1 MCKFAVVLFA
11 LTISVR
17 ADEPVGLVLN
27 SGGSKILRLNTETP
41 LAARPGDLLF
51 SGDGLRTDAA
61 AASFLFCPAKSITTL
76 SPSGEVHF
84 EPKQPKVKT
93 GKISQTPAGACS
105 LPETVRVAVASQQH
119 YGVTMTRGL
128 SAVDFPPI
136 PRDKLSAD
144 VVAELPP
151 DSKDPSDLVAAA
163 VVFEKHKLLNNA
175 LDTYSRLLQQWPDTV
190 WVKSK
195 IFDLEEAAAEQSKA
209 VAAAAPGGQTYAL
222 LIGISKYKRADLN
235 LQFADADATVFS
247 QLLESQ
253 RGGGIPPENLTL
265 LTDEKA
271 SLAAVRLAFQDL
283 LKRRAGKDDTVVIL
297 VAGHGTVD
305 GSDAYILTYDADPQD
320 LKSTALPMTELTALF
335 DGQLKKVG
343 RVLLFTDVCKAG
355 VIGSIRSVKVNENV
369 QQLAG
374 AGGSLLGLLASRPN
388 ELSLEGPQFG
398 GGHGVFSYFVV
409 KGLEGEA
416 DADKNGVV
424 DADELIEYV
433 RTQVRAATGRKQTPT
448 EFGAFDNSMKLS
460 DIKKPGI
467 NIARFPILFDSLHGQ
482 PWYLASNEPAFP
494 DTEDLTRFNDAIAR
508 GRILPDQPANAF
520 DALQVLKPQVSAD
533 RYIEISNQL
542 RIALEARAQEVLLRY
557 LSGDQNPQTQQ
568 EFAQGARYMEA
579 ARTLTK
585 ESLFL
590 EGRQDFFSGRA
601 MLFDKKFAD
610 AAGLIEQAVRID
622 PGAAYA
628 YNALGIAYLEQAQY
642 DQAIPAFRDAFRRA
656 PHWSYPLHNQA
667 LAYIEKGELQPAI
680 RLYRQAMKI
689 TPQYSYLPYN
699 LGLVYQ
705 RLRRRSDAEVEYRKA
720 IAISPAEPEAYNA
733 LGTLKASEGKSSEAE
748 RLYRDAL
755 TRGPDS
761 KLARH
766 NLAVLLAEDKNR
778 RAEAI
783 QLFRANLPY
792 LASQISLA
800 ETLADSG
807 DRTGAIEQYRQIVT
821 ERPGYVA
828 AHLALARLLEPDA
841 AIAELRVVLNT
852 NPKSTVAWEQTGDI
866 EAARGRSTEARA
878 AYNSALQFTSD
889 HAAKKRIE
897 TKLKSVR

>member
-1 MCKFAVVLFA
+1 MRKFA
-11 LTISVR
+11 LTLLVLIAPAW

-41 LAARPGDLLF
+41 LSARPGDLLF
-51 SGDGLRTDAA
+51 SGDGLRTETS

-76 SPSGEVHF
+76 SPSGEVRF
-84 EPKQPKVKT
+84 ETKQPKVKT
-93 GKISQTPAGACS
+93 GKISQAPAGACT

-119 YGVTMTRGL
+119 YGVSMTRGL
-128 SAVDFPPI
+128 IQVDFPPI
-136 PRDKLSAD
+136 PRDKLPAD
-144 VVAELPP
+144 VLAELPP
-151 DSKDPSDLVAAA
+151 DSKDPGDLVASA
-163 VVFEKHKLLNNA
+163 VVFEKHQLLNNA
-175 LDTYSRLLQQWPDTV
+175 LDAYSKILEQWPDTP

-195 IFDLEEAAAEQSKA
+195 IFDLEQAAAALSK
-209 VAAAAPGGQTYAL
+209 VAAASAPGGQTYAL

-247 QLLESQ
+247 QLLQSQ
-253 RGGGIPPENLTL
+253 RGGGVPTENLTL

-305 GSDAYILTYDADPQD
+305 VTAAYILTYDADPQD
-320 LKSTALPMTELTALF
+320 LKSTALPMAELNNLF
-335 DGQLKKVG
+335 DNQLKKVG

-355 VIGSIRSVKVNENV
+355 VIGSIRSVNVNENV
-369 QQLAG
+369 KQLAG
-374 AGGSLLGLLASRPN
+374 AGGSLFGLLASRPT
-388 ELSLEGPQFG
+388 ELSIEGPQFG
-398 GGHGVFSYFVV
+398 GGHGAFSYYVV
-409 KGLEGEA
+409 KGLQGEA
-416 DADKNGVV
+416 DTDKNGIV

-433 RTQVRAATGRKQTPT
+433 RSQVRAATNKKQTPT
-448 EFGAFDNSMKLS
+448 EFGAYDTSMKLS
-460 DIKKPGI
+460 DIHKPGI
-467 NIARFPILFDSLHGQ
+467 DIARFPILLDVRRGGPL
-482 PWYLASNEPAFP
+482 YLTSNAPMFP

-508 GRILPDQPANAF
+508 GRLLPDQPSNAF
-520 DALQVLKPQVSAD
+520 DALNALKPQVTQD

-542 RIALEARAQEVLLRY
+542 RIALETRAQEVLLRY

-568 EFAQGARYMEA
+568 DFAQGARFMET

-601 MLFDKKFAD
+601 LLFDRKFAD
-610 AAGLIEQAVRID
+610 AAGLIEQSVRID

-642 DQAIPAFRDAFRRA
+642 DRAIPAFRDAFRRA

-680 RLYRQAMKI
+680 RLYQQAMKI

-705 RLRRRSDAEVEYRKA
+705 RLNRRGDAEASYRMA
-720 IAISPAEPEAYNA
+720 IRIAPGEAEPYNA
-733 LGTLKASEGKSSEAE
+733 LGTLKASEGRSSEAE

-755 TRGPDS
+755 TRQPDS
-761 KLARH
+761 QKARH
-766 NLAVLLAEDKNR
+766 NLALLLVADKNR
-778 RAEAI
+778 QAEAI
-783 QLFRANLPY
+783 QLWRANLPY
-792 LASQISLA
+792 MPSQISLA
-800 ETLADSG
+800 ETLAENG
-807 DRTGAIEQYRQIVT
+807 DKPGAIEQYRQIVAQ
-821 ERPGYVA
+821 RPGYVA

-841 AIAELRVVLNT
+841 AIAELRAVLNA
-852 NPKSTVAWEQTGDI
+852 NPKNSVAWEQTGDI
-866 EAARGRSTEARA
+866 EAARGRAAEARA
-878 AYNSALQFTSD
+878 AYNSALQSTAD
-889 HAAKKRIE
+889 KAAKKRIAS
-897 TKLKSVR
+897 KLKSVR